1 MMGFGNLDLK
11 AMAKMDPN
19 LLKAAGIDPKLVSGM
34 DKTPPTTSNAATA
47 IPPSSIPSSISTSTA
62 ALAAGMGLDPK
73 LMATLD
79 PKLMSAMMD
88 PALLASMSQD
98 PKTMQALFGGMDPR
112 LFGFDPKMFDPKA
125 NSTKSTTST
134 SAAAAA
140 AAAAAGA
147 VPGLDPRLLG
157 LDPKMLQ
164 GLDSKALQS
173 LGIYFFFKN
182 NILEV
187 T

>member
-34 DKTPPTTSNAATA
+34 DKAPPSAPSSNAAAA
-47 IPPSSIPSSISTSTA
+47 IPSSSIPSSISTSTA

-73 LMATLD
+73 LMASLD

-140 AAAAAGA
+140 AAAAASA

-173 LGIYFFFKN
+173 LGIYFLSKIIF
-182 NILEV
+182 
-187 T
+187 

>member
-1 MMGFGNLDLK
+1 
-11 AMAKMDPN
+11 
-19 LLKAAGIDPKLVSGM
+19 
-34 DKTPPTTSNAATA
+34 
-47 IPPSSIPSSISTSTA
+47 
-62 ALAAGMGLDPK
+62 
-73 LMATLD
+73 
-79 PKLMSAMMD
+79 
-88 PALLASMSQD
+88 MSQD

-173 LGIYFFFKN
+173 LGLDPKIVSSL
-182 NILEV
+182 LEGSKAPPKLP
-187 T
+187 TSRTTAKISSS